1 MIRNAEERNR
11 RIRTGLSFQN
21 SIRDKIIEVFFKH
34 FPRLTE
40 DEITSCPACVNGSD
54 IHLSK
59 RFSEIFPVGIE
70 AKFNLKNYRTINKD
84 YNQALKQVERM
95 ETNQKIYPVLAIT
108 GGHSRTFML
117 MTIDDWLEV
126 FLQNAEMRQQLE
138 ELKLRRLG
146 H

>member
-1 MIRNAEERNR
+1 M
-11 RIRTGLSFQN
+11 
-21 SIRDKIIEVFFKH
+21 
-34 FPRLTE
+34 
-40 DEITSCPACVNGSD
+40 
-54 IHLSK
+54 
-59 RFSEIFPVGIE
+59 
-70 AKFNLKNYRTINKD
+70 KNYRTINKD

>member
-1 MIRNAEERNR
+1 MIRNAEERNK

-21 SIRDKIIEVFFKH
+21 RIRNKIMEVFFKC
-34 FPRLTE
+34 FPDLTD

-59 RFSEIFPVGIE
+59 RFSELLPVGIE